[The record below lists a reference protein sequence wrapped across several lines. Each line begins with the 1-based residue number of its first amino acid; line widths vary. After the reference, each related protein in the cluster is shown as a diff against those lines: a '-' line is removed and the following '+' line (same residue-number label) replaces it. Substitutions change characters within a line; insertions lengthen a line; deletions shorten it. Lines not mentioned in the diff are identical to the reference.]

1 VLAVPYSRVS
11 STDQAS
17 GLGLDRQAADPARY
31 CEARKWSLYDGPGY
45 SDAGVSAYGGK
56 NLNDGA
62 LSRFLA
68 DVKAGRF
75 GSEPVALLIEDL
87 DRFSRSMPLAV
98 LPVLIDDVLN
108 AGITI
113 AVMGKGRDISR
124 ETIRAN
130 GMELHE
136 LLFWLGASH
145 EFSDKLSRRISHV
158 HQAKREQVRQGKPVT
173 PASAPAW
180 ISFDATGQWVLN
192 DYADV
197 IRRVAEMALAGHGC
211 HSIAT
216 TLNGEGVPCPGQY
229 RRVQWALNTSRPSGK
244 NHEPV
249 QWSGRGVGQ
258 VLSSPALIGDRQIV
272 TPGEKQRIRDWQEK
286 CALLRRQGVPQAEL
300 PKHPARTYEAP
311 QMGYYPAVVSE
322 NEQAAILAALKR
334 RIPKAM
340 GQQAQQRWLAAG
352 LSICTCGAPIGAT
365 AYIRHGRR
373 SYTLRCHG
381 RAKGSGCKQPGVSLP
396 DAQAALLT
404 RLSAESFLALVD
416 ERKGGATLAQIM
428 QQQSLSEG
436 AVARIEAAMAAGES
450 LMAVETEVA
459 GLAVL
464 TRRQVNLERQLAEA
478 RRDLAV
484 ARSAVQAQQTG
495 RGEIAIEAQ
504 QQIKALL
511 QTFANGTD
519 EVDDRRAVHRHLERL
534 GVRVHFNG
542 AGRSLGIQIDGSA
555 INWQSLQG
563 QLAVAALKRGLT
575 QVFYLPANPQQAA
588 NEAATITND
597 GPADPTP
604 SRLVA
609 STEGW
614 GDVEPGTYPVEA
626 DGSINLRRLGHSA

>member
-1 VLAVPYSRVS
+1 MLAVPYSRVS

-56 NLNDGA
+56 NLNAGA
-62 LSRFLA
+62 LARFLA

-75 GSEPVALLIEDL
+75 GTEPVALLIEDL

-124 ETIRAN
+124 ESIKGN

-145 EFSDKLSRRISHV
+145 EFSDKLSLRISHV
-158 HQAKREQVRQGKPVT
+158 HQTKREQVRQGKPVT

-180 ISFDATGQWVLN
+180 ISLDATGQWVLN
-192 DYADV
+192 DYAAV

-216 TLNGEGVPCPGQY
+216 TLNGEGAPCPGQF
-229 RRVQWALNTSRPSGK
+229 RRVQWAINTSRPIGK
-244 NHEPV
+244 AHQPV

-311 QMGYYPAVVSE
+311 QRGYYPAVVSE

-352 LSICTCGAPIGAT
+352 LTTCTCGAPIGAT
-365 AYIRHGRR
+365 CYLRHGQR
-373 SYTLRCHG
+373 SYALRCHG
-381 RAKGSGCKQPGVSLP
+381 RGKGSGCKQPGVPLP

-416 ERKGGATLAQIM
+416 ERKGGATLARTL
-428 QQQSLSEG
+428 QQQTMAEG
-436 AVARIEAAMAAGES
+436 AVAKIEAAMAAGEA
-450 LMAVETEVA
+450 LMAIETEVA

-464 TRRQVNLERQLAEA
+464 ARRQVGLERQLSEA
-478 RRDLAV
+478 RRELAV
-484 ARSAVQAQQTG
+484 TRSAVQAQQTG
-495 RGEIAIEAQ
+495 RGEIAMEAQ
-504 QQIKALL
+504 LQIRMLL

-519 EVDDRRAVHRHLERL
+519 DVEDRRAVHRHLERL
-534 GVRVHFNG
+534 GVRVHVNG
-542 AGRSLGIQIDGSA
+542 VDRLLGIQIGDGKTS
-555 INWQSLQG
+555 WQRLYG
-563 QLAVAALKRGLT
+563 QLAVNALKAGLNG
-575 QVFYLPANPQQAA
+575 VLYLPPTPE
-588 NEAATITND
+588 EA
-597 GPADPTP
+597 GKEEEELMADDPLVPGP

-609 STEGW
+609 PIEGW
-614 GDVEPGTYPVEA
+614 GEIEPGVYPVEA
-626 DGSINLRRLGHSA
+626 DGTINLRRRGAE